1 MESSGGN
8 GVSEGS
14 STDQQQ
20 EEQSSEEAELKREN
34 GRVICKALMHALKPQ
49 MHGSFNDF
57 VDVLTF
63 AKDLF
68 SVMTTITLL

>member
-34 GRVICKALMHALKPQ
+34 GRVICKALMLVSQ

>member
-20 EEQSSEEAELKREN
+20 EQSSEEAELKREN
-34 GRVICKALMHALKPQ
+34 GRVICKALMLVSQ